1 MSTNKGVRGM
11 CAIAAAAGMLGAGGV
26 GAVASPVGSSSV
38 MDDATQ
44 YESERVIVG
53 SDGSI
58 SSADPMTSAATKQC
72 VGHYKHGNKP
82 CSAGSISMA
91 FEDETSC
98 QKHGQHLMATV
109 HKKVN
114 GGRIGYYTFGCT
126 KVRDDAYMLKMA
138 GFVKVFD
145 TNSTHLR

>member
-1 MSTNKGVRGM
+1 MSTNKVVRGM
-11 CAIAAAAGMLGAGGV
+11 CATAAAAGMLGAGTL
-26 GAVASPVGSSSV
+26 GADASPVGSSSV

-44 YESERVIVG
+44 YGSERVIVG

-58 SSADPMTSAATKQC
+58 SSADSMTSAATKQC

-91 FEDETSC
+91 FGDAASC
-98 QKHGQHLMATV
+98 QKHGQYLMATV
-109 HKKVN
+109 HKEVN
-114 GGRIGYYTFGCT
+114 GGRVGYYTFGCT

-138 GFVKVFD
+138 GLVKVYD
-145 TNSTHLR
+145 SNSTHLR